1 MNEPAAGPVIWVRGK
16 RAGLGP
22 LRADPVSR

>member
-1 MNEPAAGPVIWVRGK
+1 MNEPAAGPMILVRGK

-22 LRADPVSR
+22 LRADLVSR